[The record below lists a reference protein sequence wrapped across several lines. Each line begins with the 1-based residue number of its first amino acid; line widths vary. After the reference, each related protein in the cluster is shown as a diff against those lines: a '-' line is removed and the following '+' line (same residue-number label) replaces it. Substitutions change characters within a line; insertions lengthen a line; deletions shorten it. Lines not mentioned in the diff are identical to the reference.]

1 MNNEELK
8 SLVALLDD
16 DDDEVVAHV
25 EKKLKTLGNGVLP
38 FLEEAWEKTFN
49 PKAHERIEDM
59 VHFLQFELVQ
69 NYSFPS

>member
-38 FLEEAWEKTFN
+38 FFGRGKFSIMSWEW
-49 PKAHERIEDM
+49 
-59 VHFLQFELVQ
+59 
-69 NYSFPS
+69 